1 MPRARRNVR
10 GPTPPPKRVR
20 GAPIL
25 SSSRNVIVAG
35 AGIAGLTAA
44 LTLARNGFQVTVL
57 EQAERLEETGAGI
70 QLSPNATRILID
82 LGVGEWL
89 QRHVVV
95 PEGLRVLNA
104 KNGREILHM
113 PLGDTATTR
122 YGTPYWSIHRA
133 DLQAAL
139 AAAVGE
145 NLGIGV
151 KLGMRMEDFAPFDNG
166 ISVSARGRNGIW
178 HERGSALIA
187 ADGLWSVARA
197 RMGFRD
203 RPRFAGRV
211 AWRALIPAQLAAPEF
226 RDPLIQLWLGPD
238 AHVVLYP
245 VKAGAMIN
253 VVVIIDDGWNA
264 PGWSAPANRRDLL
277 PRLGPQH
284 WAPQLLDLLNLPQS
298 WLKWALYDRRPLRK
312 WSQGPAALIG
322 DAAHP
327 MLPYLAQG
335 AAMAIEDAAVAAQ
348 CLAQMPDDAE
358 RALQTY
364 CALRRARTRK
374 VQRLA
379 VRNGQR
385 YHFGGLSGLVRNAA
399 MRMMGGTHL
408 LRHYDWIYAWRPPV
422 APSIT

>member
-10 GPTPPPKRVR
+10 GPTPPRKRLR

-25 SSSRNVIVAG
+25 RSSRNVIVAG

-57 EQAERLEETGAGI
+57 EQTERLEETGAGI

-82 LGVGEWL
+82 LGLGERL
-89 QRHVVV
+89 RPHVVA
-95 PEGLRVLNA
+95 PDGLRVLNA
-104 KNGREILHM
+104 RNGREILHM
-113 PLGDTATTR
+113 PLGDAAASR
-122 YGTPYWSIHRA
+122 YGAPYWSIHRG

-139 AAAVGE
+139 TAAVGE
-145 NLGIGV
+145 NLDIGV
-151 KLGMRMEDFAPFDNG
+151 KLGMRMEDFAPLDNG
-166 ISVSARGRNGIW
+166 ISVSARGRSGIW
-178 HERGSALIA
+178 HERGNALIA

-197 RMGFRD
+197 RMGLRD
-203 RPRFAGRV
+203 PPRFVGRV
-211 AWRALIPAQLAAPEF
+211 AWRTLIPAQLAAPEF
-226 RDPLIQLWLGPD
+226 RKPLIQLWLGPD
-238 AHVVLYP
+238 AHVVHYP

-253 VVVIIDDGWNA
+253 VVVIIDDRWNA

-277 PRLGPQH
+277 PRLPRQR

-298 WLKWALYDRRPLRK
+298 WLKWALYDCRPSRK

-335 AAMAIEDAAVAAQ
+335 AAMAIEDASVAAQ
-348 CLAQMPDDAE
+348 CLAQRPDDAE
-358 RALQTY
+358 KALQTF
-364 CALRRARTRK
+364 CILRRARAHK

-379 VRNGQR
+379 SRNGRR
-385 YHFGGLSGLVRNAA
+385 YHFGGLSGAVRNTA
-399 MRMMGGTHL
+399 MRMMGGARL
-408 LRHYDWIYAWRPPV
+408 LRHYDWIYAWRPP
-422 APSIT
+422 AA